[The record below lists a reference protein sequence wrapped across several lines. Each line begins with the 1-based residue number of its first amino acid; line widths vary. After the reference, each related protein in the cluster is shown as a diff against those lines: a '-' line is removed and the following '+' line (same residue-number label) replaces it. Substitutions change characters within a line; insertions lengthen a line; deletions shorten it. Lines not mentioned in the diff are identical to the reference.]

1 MQTKSCK
8 QYRDMAWDTLSPH
21 FNEVV
26 FTMIIML
33 LIGALGG
40 GISIIGSFLGL
51 DALSLS
57 GSGFSTVISVLLIA
71 PLSYGFSM
79 LLLDYVRDEKPADA
93 ALLASWKNAIEN
105 YTNIVVTYV
114 LYLLIL
120 ALIALPTLFI
130 GSIIL
135 SLAYAMVPFILKD
148 HPEYSAREALRASR
162 HMMRGHKW
170 ELCVLTLSF
179 IGWFLLCLI
188 TFGIAFLWVGPY
200 MTTAYAHFYEDIKP
214 QEETAA
220 VEVET
225 V

>member
-1 MQTKSCK
+1 METKSCK
-8 QYRDMAWDTLSPH
+8 QYREMAWETLSPH
-21 FNEVV
+21 WNAVA
-26 FTMIIML
+26 FTMFIIC
-33 LIGALGG
+33 IIAYVGG
-40 GISIIGSFLGL
+40 GVSMIGTFLGL
-51 DALSLS
+51 DVLSMS
-57 GSGFSTVISVLLIA
+57 GSGLSMVISILLVA
-71 PLSYGFSM
+71 PMSYGFSM
-79 LLLDYVRDEKPADA
+79 LLLDYVRRKEQSEGAV
-93 ALLASWKNAIEN
+93 LASWQNAIEN
-105 YTNIVVTYV
+105 YSNIVVTYV
-114 LYLLIL
+114 LYVLIL
-120 ALIALPTLFI
+120 ALIAIPTLFI
-130 GSIIL
+130 GSFIF
-135 SLAYAMVPFILKD
+135 SLAYAMAPFVLKD
-148 HPEYSAREALRASR
+148 HPDYSAREALRASR